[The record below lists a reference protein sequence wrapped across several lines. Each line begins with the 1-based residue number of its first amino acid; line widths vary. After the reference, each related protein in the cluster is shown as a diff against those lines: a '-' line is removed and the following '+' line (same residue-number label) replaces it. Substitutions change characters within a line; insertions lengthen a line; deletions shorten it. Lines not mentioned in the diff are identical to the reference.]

1 LFVGLTTLDVVHV
14 LDDLPGRDEKL
25 TAREQFVAAGGPAA
39 NAAVTF
45 AALGGR
51 PMLHTVLGSHP
62 VAAIALAEL
71 AERGVDV
78 RDADPARSVALP
90 VSAVRVEAATGLRS
104 VSSADSAGPPPPMP
118 AQFEDAEVLLVDGH
132 WSTLA
137 VAATR
142 WARDRSVPV
151 VVDAGRP
158 RPVFAELF
166 GHADLVVASSD
177 FWPDPTEVALRAG
190 ADAVAVTDGPRPV
203 RWATVDGSGTVEV
216 PPVTAVDTAGAGDV
230 FHGAVTYAVGRLGWP
245 TAVALL
251 PRVLAFAVAVAG
263 VRVAHPGPR
272 AWLLDPRLRGLAA
285 RWN

>member
-1 LFVGLTTLDVVHV
+1 LDVVHV
-14 LDDLPGRDEKL
+14 LDDLPRRDEKL

-51 PMLHTVLGSHP
+51 PVLYTMLGSHP
-62 VAAIALAEL
+62 AAAIALAEL
-71 AERGVDV
+71 ADCGVDV
-78 RDADPARSVALP
+78 RDADPARSAAPP

-104 VSSADSAGPPPPMP
+104 VSSADSAGPAPRAP
-118 AQFEDAEVLLVDGH
+118 AGFEDADVLLVDGH

-142 WARDRSVPV
+142 WARERLVPV
-151 VVDAGRP
+151 VIDAGRA
-158 RPVFAELF
+158 RAVFAELF
-166 GHADLVVASSD
+166 GAADLVVASSD
-177 FWPDPTEVALRAG
+177 YRPDPTQAALRAG
-190 ADAVAVTDGPRPV
+190 ADAVAVTDGPRAV
-203 RWATVDGSGTVEV
+203 RWATVDGAGTVEV

-230 FHGAVTYAVGRLGWP
+230 LHGAVAYAVGRVGWP

-251 PRVLAFAVAVAG
+251 PQVLAFGVAVAG

-272 AWLLDPRLRGLAA
+272 AWLRDPSLGELAA

>member
-1 LFVGLTTLDVVHV
+1 LDVVHV
-14 LDDLPGRDEKL
+14 LDDLPRRDEKL

-51 PMLHTVLGSHP
+51 PVLHTVLGSHP
-62 VAAIALAEL
+62 AAAIAMAEL
-71 AERGVDV
+71 AGCGVDM
-78 RDADPARSVALP
+78 RDADPARQAAPP

-104 VSSADSAGPPPPMP
+104 VSSADSAGLPPLAP
-118 AQFEDAEVLLVDGH
+118 AQFEDADVLLVDGH

-142 WARDRSVPV
+142 WARSHSVPV
-151 VVDAGRP
+151 VVDAGRA

-166 GHADLVVASSD
+166 GQANLVVASSD
-177 FWPDPTEVALRAG
+177 YRPDPTEAALRAG

-203 RWATVDGSGTVEV
+203 RWATVDGSGAVEV
-216 PPVTAVDTAGAGDV
+216 PPITAVDTTGAGDA
-230 FHGAVTYAVGRLGWP
+230 FHGAAAYAIGRVGWP

-251 PRVLAFAVAVAG
+251 PQVVAFAVAVAG

-272 AWLLDPRLRGLAA
+272 GWLRDRRLGELAA
-285 RWN
+285 RWT

>member
-1 LFVGLTTLDVVHV
+1 VVHV
-14 LDDLPGRDEKL
+14 LDDLPRRDEKL

-51 PMLHTVLGSHP
+51 PVLHTVLGSHP
-62 VAAIALAEL
+62 AAAVAEAEL
-71 AERGVDV
+71 TGCGVDL
-78 RDADPARSVALP
+78 RDADPARSDALP
-90 VSAVRVEAATGLRS
+90 VSAVRMEAATGLRS
-104 VSSADSAGPPPPMP
+104 VSSADSAGPSPPAP
-118 AQFEDAEVLLVDGH
+118 ARFDDADVVLVDGH

-137 VAATR
+137 VAATQ

-166 GHADLVVASSD
+166 GTADLVVASSD
-177 FWPDPTEVALRAG
+177 YRPDPTEAALRAG

-203 RWATVDGSGTVEV
+203 RWATVDGVGTVEV

-230 FHGAVTYAVGRLGWP
+230 FHGAVAYTVGRVGWP

-251 PRVLAFAVAVAG
+251 PQVLAFAVAVAG
-263 VRVAHPGPR
+263 VRVAHRGPR
-272 AWLLDPRLRGLAA
+272 AWLRDPRLGELAA